1 LDRIRFAALAAAL
14 AAALPAG
21 ATQKLPPTSTARPA
35 AAARPTTP
43 PAAAPLAPVA
53 PGAPAT
59 SAASVARVAWIGG
72 GVGAVSAF
80 DVGKG
85 VALHLDYGLLRTPR
99 GWRKLTLEYHLAA
112 TFAMPAGETPLTAT
126 VAPPLGGPPVSVDAG
141 EEKVS
146 ALLFE
151 VVPTARVLWALR
163 PGFALFADGGL
174 GLCQTVERYERA
186 EMFQGKRE
194 RTDYVTGGVARLG
207 LGLAAD
213 VSERW
218 RVVFEPVAFS
228 FQAGPKFSAFTPT
241 LGVAYRL

>member
-1 LDRIRFAALAAAL
+1 LDRIRIAALAAAL

-21 ATQKLPPTSTARPA
+21 AAQKTPPSTARPA
-35 AAARPTTP
+35 AAARSATP
-43 PAAAPLAPVA
+43 PAAAPLAPIA
-53 PGAPAT
+53 PGAPST
-59 SAASVARVAWIGG
+59 SAPPAARVAWFGG

-99 GWRKLTLEYHLAA
+99 TWRKLALEYHLAA
-112 TFAMPAGETPLTAT
+112 TFAMPAGETSLTAT

-151 VVPTARVLWALR
+151 VVPTARVLWTVK

-241 LGVAYRL
+241 FGVAYRL